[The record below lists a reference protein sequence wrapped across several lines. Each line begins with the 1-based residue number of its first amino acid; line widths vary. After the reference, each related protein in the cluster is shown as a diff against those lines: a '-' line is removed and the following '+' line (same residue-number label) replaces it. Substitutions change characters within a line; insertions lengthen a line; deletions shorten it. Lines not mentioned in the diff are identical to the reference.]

1 MLLPSLTNRKRGFT
15 LVELLIVIAII
26 GILISVGLASFR
38 RAQTQTRDGQRKADI
53 ANIRGALEQFYADNN
68 VYPSALPD
76 LESNPSPTSPYIKQ
90 VPTDPQGA
98 TYIYQGGGQTYCIAS
113 DLEINSGTDPGTC
126 SGAHNYV
133 QTQSD

>member
-113 DLEINSGTDPGTC
+113 DLEINSGTNPGTC
-126 SGAHNYV
+126 RGAHNYG

>member
-1 MLLPSLTNRKRGFT
+1 MLLSSLINRKRGFT

-53 ANIRGALEQFYADNN
+53 ANIQGALEQFYADNN
-68 VYPSALPD
+68 VYPAALPD